1 MNNISEQNNNDKF
14 RPEQQL
20 DAEIQRELEAAFGDM
35 SVFDIIDAQEQSV
48 CKAGKQNTRKGT
60 VIAIH
65 NDDVFVDIGGKSQG
79 IVPAK
84 QFADKLP
91 KPGDEVEVVIEH
103 YKPDEGIVLLSLPG
117 AVKEADWDTLEVG
130 QIVEGVVTGH
140 NKGGLE
146 LKINGIRAFMPISQI
161 EMFQV
166 DDLHPYVNQKLK
178 CQVVELDKA
187 NRNLVVSRRFVL
199 ERELAEAREK
209 LINELY
215 EGKTVEGIVKNIMP
229 YGAFVDI
236 GGIDGLLHIRDMSHR
251 RIDDPTEIVH
261 PGQHLE
267 LVVLKFDR
275 DEQKLSLG
283 LKQIMPDPWKD
294 AESKYQ
300 PGTVITGRISKLEN
314 FGAFVELEEGIE
326 GLIPISEITYE
337 RRIKHPSDVLKTGE
351 IVKVKIMQ
359 IDIPRKRISLSIKQ
373 VGDDPWLGASVRW
386 PTDSIVKGTVTRLTD
401 FGAFVQLSPGVEGLI
416 HISELSDK
424 KIRTA
429 GDVVRVGDEID
440 VKVLSVDEE
449 NRRIA
454 LSVKQLASVPSYT
467 GSAESSSS
475 NEKPDSQAAK
485 SQKKKKRKTPLK
497 GGLD

>member
-1 MNNISEQNNNDKF
+1 MNDNINKEDNKF
-14 RPEQQL
+14 RPEPQL
-20 DAEIQRELEAAFGDM
+20 DSDIERELESAFGDM
-35 SVFDIIDAQEQSV
+35 SIFDMLDAEEQTQRRSGEL
-48 CKAGKQNTRKGT
+48 KTRKGT
-60 VIAIH
+60 VVAIH

-84 QFADKLP
+84 QFEDKLP
-91 KPGDEVEVVIEH
+91 SPGDEIEVVIEH
-103 YKPDEGIVLLSLPG
+103 YKPDEGLVLLSLPG

-146 LKINGIRAFMPISQI
+146 LKINAIRAFMPISQI

-199 ERELAEAREK
+199 ERELAEARQK
-209 LINELY
+209 LIDELY
-215 EGKTVEGIVKNIMP
+215 EGKTVEGIVKTIMP

-236 GGIDGLLHIRDMSHR
+236 GGLDGLLHVKDMSHR
-251 RIDDPTEIVH
+251 RIDDPSEVVH

-275 DEQKLSLG
+275 DTQKLSLG

-294 AESKYQ
+294 AESKFQ
-300 PGTVITGRISKLEN
+300 PGAVVTGRISRLEN

-326 GLIPISEITYE
+326 GLVPISEITYE
-337 RRIKHPSDVLKTGE
+337 RRIKHPSDILKTGE
-351 IVKVKIMQ
+351 VIKVKIMQ
-359 IDIPRKRISLSIKQ
+359 VDIPRKRISLSIKQ

-386 PTDSIVKGTVTRLTD
+386 PADSVAKGTVTRITD
-401 FGAFVQLSPGVEGLI
+401 FGAFVQLTPGVEGLV
-416 HISELSDK
+416 HISELSDNK
-424 KIRTA
+424 VRTVS
-429 GDVVRVGDEID
+429 DIVNVGDEID

-449 NRRIA
+449 QRRIA
-454 LSVKQLASVPSYT
+454 LSIKQLATVADYT
-467 GSAESSSS
+467 GSAEQADT
-475 NEKPDSQAAK
+475 NEAK
-485 SQKKKKRKTPLK
+485 SAKPKKRKKPLK
-497 GGLD
+497 GGL

>member
-1 MNNISEQNNNDKF
+1 MDRIRQDDDNKF

-20 DAEIQRELEAAFGDM
+20 DEEIQQELEAAFGDM
-35 SVFDIIDAQEQSV
+35 SVFDMLDAEEQAQRKTGV
-48 CKAGKQNTRKGT
+48 QNIRKGII
-60 VIAIH
+60 VAIH

-79 IVPAK
+79 ILPAK
-84 QFADKLP
+84 QFGDDLP
-91 KPGDEVEVVIEH
+91 NPGEEVEVVVEH

-166 DDLHPYVNQKLK
+166 DDLHPYMNQKLK

-199 ERELAEAREK
+199 ERELAEARQK
-209 LINELY
+209 LIDELY
-215 EGKTVEGIVKNIMP
+215 EGKTVEGIVKTIMP

-236 GGIDGLLHIRDMSHR
+236 GGLDGLLHIRDMSHR
-251 RIDDPTEIVH
+251 RIDDPNEVVH

-267 LVVLKFDR
+267 LIVLKFDR
-275 DEQKLSLG
+275 EEQKLSLG

-294 AESKYQ
+294 AETKYQ
-300 PGTVITGRISKLEN
+300 PGSVITGRISHLED
-314 FGAFVELEEGIE
+314 FGAFVELEEGLE
-326 GLIPISEITYE
+326 GLIPIGEITYE
-337 RRIKHPSDVLKTGE
+337 RRIRHPSEILKEGE

-359 IDIPRKRISLSIKQ
+359 VDISRKRISLSIKQ

-386 PTDSIVKGTVTRLTD
+386 PADTVVRGTVTRITD
-401 FGAFVQLSPGVEGLI
+401 FGAFVQLSPGVEGLV

-424 KIRTA
+424 KVRSA
-429 GDVVRVGDEID
+429 ADVVNVGEEVD

-454 LSVKQLASVPSYT
+454 LSIKQAAGL
-467 GSAESSSS
+467 GD
-475 NEKPDSQAAK
+475 NSQAVGGMSSEQIEAEK